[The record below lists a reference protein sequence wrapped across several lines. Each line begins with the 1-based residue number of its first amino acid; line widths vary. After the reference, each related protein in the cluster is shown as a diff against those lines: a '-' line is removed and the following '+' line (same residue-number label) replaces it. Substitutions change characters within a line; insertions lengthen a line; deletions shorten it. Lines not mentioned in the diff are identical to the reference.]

1 VKDNGVNQKKSFKDL
16 KLSNNLDI
24 VIEAI
29 IPSKVISIEFKM
41 EGKIM
46 RKDPINL
53 TASKIY

>member
-1 VKDNGVNQKKSFKDL
+1 M
-16 KLSNNLDI
+16 KLNNNLDL

-53 TASKIY
+53 NASKIY